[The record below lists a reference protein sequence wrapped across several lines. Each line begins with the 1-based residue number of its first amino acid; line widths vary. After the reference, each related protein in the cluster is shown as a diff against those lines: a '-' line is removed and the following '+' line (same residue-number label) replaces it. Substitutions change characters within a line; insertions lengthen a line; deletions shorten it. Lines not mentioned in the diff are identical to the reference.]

1 MRRSL
6 ASTLQESVE
15 VAEAQLAAA
24 RSLDAEALRLATARR
39 QDLVFELERYSD
51 DEMKAAATEE
61 TRDLALDLAELD
73 QRLGRI
79 LAAALDTFER
89 LQPPQSSRTYAPDG
103 RMRESAR

>member
-1 MRRSL
+1 
-6 ASTLQESVE
+6 
-15 VAEAQLAAA
+15 
-24 RSLDAEALRLATARR
+24 
-39 QDLVFELERYSD
+39 
-51 DEMKAAATEE
+51 MKAAATEE